1 MMAARRSPW
10 AWACAGLLLGALA
23 GGLVYAPAR
32 WLAGAL
38 VWADAPLQLHN
49 PSGTVWQGDAQLV
62 LRSQAQEQTALPG
75 RVRWNI
81 RPAWQDRSPGLRM
94 AWQAD
99 CCLDAPWV
107 WHATGGLQSVELR
120 LSDLPAGRGLRLP
133 AALLVGLGTPW
144 NTLQLDGQLVL
155 ETRNL
160 QLLASAGSA
169 RLEGE
174 VVLDALRL
182 STSLSTLKPLGSYR
196 VALRGGTSTRLTLTT
211 LEGALQLSGTGEL
224 SPGRLVFDGEARAAE
239 DREEALS
246 NLLNIIG
253 QRQGARS
260 LIHLG

>member
-10 AWACAGLLLGALA
+10 AWACSGLLVGALA

-38 VWADAPLQLHN
+38 VWADAPVQLHN

-107 WHATGGLQSVELR
+107 WHATGGLQDRAIGLF
-120 LSDLPAGRGLRLP
+120 SDSLARKGFL
-133 AALLVGLGTPW
+133 GLGAKES
-144 NTLQLDGQLVL
+144 LRFS
-155 ETRNL
+155 EH
-160 QLLASAGSA
+160 ASSFA
-169 RLEGE
+169 
-174 VVLDALRL
+174 D
-182 STSLSTLKPLGSYR
+182 
-196 VALRGGTSTRLTLTT
+196 
-211 LEGALQLSGTGEL
+211 
-224 SPGRLVFDGEARAAE
+224 FDRTEKIYQRRAA
-239 DREEALS
+239 
-246 NLLNIIG
+246 
-253 QRQGARS
+253 
-260 LIHLG
+260 